1 MDQILEEAREAYKRI
16 SVEYDRANYYAT
28 HPLNEFWGSINLRT
42 MRELILGAKT
52 AIDVIHGAQK
62 TMMFSVNE
70 DNRPITQRA
79 VEWLL
84 EERQERIARAPW
96 LAELHEAECSYPPN
110 NVSNGDKRL
119 NPDFLRCVNIAAQI
133 HHFIGERLD
142 VVELGGGLGH
152 LARVLRL
159 GTISRSHVII
169 DIPETLVFS
178 YCFLRTNFPDAKC
191 VWLEPGQELP
201 AEYDFAFVPAMLC
214 EQVAWKPFDLFLNT
228 ASMGEMTNTVIRQ
241 WMDFIQNRLN
251 VKNLFTL
258 NRFLNTIHQGLRWR
272 LAENECSVHYD
283 ERWTI
288 LNWELEPEYT
298 RCPYIDSR
306 VSRYVEIIAM
316 RNPER
321 KDIADAWCAE
331 TLAAVEAEDWA
342 RLWDDGH
349 VMGMRDG
356 PICADGGMNG
366 TLFKLW
372 ELMRLQPSAR
382 AAGLMVR
389 WLMKLSRAG
398 GVIFEELPYY
408 QAKAQEQQCERVGNF
423 ARCELPK
430 GHDGAVHKNR
440 QEEFIQQDVA

>member
-16 SVEYDRANYYAT
+16 SLEYDRANYYAT
-28 HPLNEFWGSINLRT
+28 HPLNEFWGSSNLRT
-42 MRELILGAKT
+42 MRDLIMGAQT
-52 AIDVIHGAQK
+52 ALDVIHGAQK

-70 DNRPITQRA
+70 DNAPITRRA
-79 VEWLL
+79 VGWLM
-84 EERQERIARAPW
+84 EERRERLARFQWLEALQES
-96 LAELHEAECSYPPN
+96 EFSYPAN
-110 NVSNGDKRL
+110 NVVFGHAQHGEQRL
-119 NPDFLRCVNIAAQI
+119 NPDFLRCVNITAQI
-133 HHFIGERLD
+133 LNHVGDRLD

-152 LARVLRL
+152 LARVLHL
-159 GTISRSHVII
+159 AGVSRSHVII

-178 YCFLRTNFPDAKC
+178 YCFLRTNFPAAKC
-191 VWLEPGQELP
+191 VWLEPGQQLP

-214 EQVAWKPFDLFLNT
+214 EQVAWRPFDLFLNT
-228 ASMGEMTNTVIRQ
+228 ASMGEMTNVVIRQ

-283 ERWTI
+283 TGWTV
-288 LNWELEPEYT
+288 LNWQLEPEYT

-316 RNPER
+316 RQAEA
-321 KDIADAWCAE
+321 KDVAEAWCAE
-331 TLAAVEAEDWA
+331 TLADIEAEDWA

-356 PICADGGMNG
+356 PICADGGMDG

-372 ELMRLQPSAR
+372 ELMRLAPSPR
-382 AAGLMVR
+382 VAALMVR

-398 GVIFEELPYY
+398 GVVFEELPYY
-408 QAKAQEQQCERVGNF
+408 QKLFAVSHGTVMTPVLYVPGERVSEQT
-423 ARCELPK
+423 R
-430 GHDGAVHKNR
+430 AV
-440 QEEFIQQDVA
+440 AS